1 MKISVVVP
9 AFNEEAGLGAA
20 LCSIRGAMRAFDR
33 RGWASEL
40 IVCDNNSTD
49 ATAAIARQAGAT
61 VVFEP
66 LNQIARARNT
76 GAAHATGD
84 WLIFVDA
91 DSHPGAALF
100 DDVAEKIEGGR
111 CLAGGSTIV
120 YDNPHLLVRAI
131 VRAWNMTSRLN
142 RWAAGSFV
150 FCETAVF
157 RELGGFNLEF
167 FAGEEIDL
175 SRRLKRAASRR
186 GRRITILHRHPLLTS
201 DRKMRLYTAR
211 EIAMFMLQT
220 AMTPRRTLR
229 NPRQCYAWY
238 DGRR

>member
-1 MKISVVVP
+1 MKISIVVP

-20 LCSIRGAMRAFDR
+20 LSSIRNAMRAFDR
-33 RGWASEL
+33 RGWSSEL

-49 ATAAIARQAGAT
+49 ATATVAREAGAT

-66 LNQIARARNT
+66 VNQIGRARNA
-76 GAAHATGD
+76 GAARATGE

-91 DSHPGAALF
+91 DSHPSAALF
-100 DDVAEKIEGGR
+100 DDVAAAIERGR

-120 YDNPHLLVRAI
+120 YDNPHLVVRTI
-131 VRAWNMTSRLN
+131 VRAWNTLSRLN
-142 RWAAGSFV
+142 RWAAGSFI
-150 FCETAVF
+150 FCEAAVF
-157 RELGGFNLEF
+157 REVGGFSLEF

-175 SRRLKRAASRR
+175 SRRLKRAAGRR
-186 GRRITILHRHPLLTS
+186 GRTIAILHEHPLLTS
-201 DRKMRLYTAR
+201 DRKLRLYTAR
-211 EIAMFMLQT
+211 EIATFMVRT
-220 AMTPRRTLR
+220 AITPRRTLG